1 MSEKST
7 LTKASPKSES
17 LRATVPKAIVSFLKL
32 NEGDTIEWEMEIK
45 DSERIAMVKPVK
57 KRFNYNNKR
66 RI

>member
-32 NEGDTIEWEMEIK
+32 NEGDTIEWEMEMK
-45 DSERIAMVKPVK
+45 DSDRIAIVIPSK
-57 KRFNYNNKR
+57 KEK
-66 RI
+66 

>member
-32 NEGDTIEWEMEIK
+32 CEGDVIEWEMEMK
-45 DSERIAMVKPVK
+45 DDDRIAVVIPLK
-57 KRFNYNNKR
+57 KEK
-66 RI
+66 

>member
-32 NEGDTIEWEMEIK
+32 NEGDTIEWEMEMK
-45 DSERIAMVKPVK
+45 DGDRIAIVIPLK
-57 KRFNYNNKR
+57 K
-66 RI
+66 

>member
-32 NEGDTIEWEMEIK
+32 SEGDTIEWEMEIK
-45 DSERIAMVKPVK
+45 DGDRIATVIPLK
-57 KRFNYNNKR
+57 K
-66 RI
+66 